1 MPYLQGDTKMNDET
15 QSVESAT
22 VKDTDTSV
30 DYIATINDLNTKIKE
45 DMVSKEDY
53 MKLRKENQKL
63 LNSLVNGD
71 PVKSQA
77 NQQDTMDDAI
87 RKLTNKRSS
96 NLDVISSALKIRE
109 LEMEKGN
116 EDPWVPHSR
125 TYEPTANDFEKSKQ
139 YAEVLQELVDEADGD
154 SNRFNSMLASVVK

>member
-1 MPYLQGDTKMNDET
+1 MIEKELET
-15 QSVESAT
+15 QIDEYAI
-22 VKDTDTSV
+22 KDTDTSV
-30 DYIATINDLNTKIKE
+30 DYIATINDLNTKMKE
-45 DMVSKEDY
+45 EMVSKEDY

-71 PVKSQA
+71 PISSKNRQTSQETL
-77 NQQDTMDDAI
+77 DEAI

-109 LEMEKGN
+109 IEMENGK

-125 TYEPTANDFEKSKQ
+125 NYEPTTNDFEKSKQ
-139 YAEVLQELVDEADGD
+139 YAEVLQSIVDEADGD
-154 SNRFNSMLASVVK
+154 SSRFNSLLSSVVK